1 MAAMQSVHCTD
12 RRGQVTDSGSVAL
25 RQLANLGLAFQRP
38 IILRFFSIK
47 TR

>member
-1 MAAMQSVHCTD
+1 MAAMQSVRCID
-12 RRGQVTDSGSVAL
+12 RCGQVTDSGSVAL

-38 IILRFFSIK
+38 IILRFFSIN